1 MGPPATRGAIRGG
14 ITGESFLENFRNLLV
29 NPADYVLELVDSLD
43 LTHEQVDRLDFLRD
57 SLNVVNDS
65 IGAALQSEIEE
76 LGAGGA
82 VDPRALMQVIR
93 PRMQEAQENVQRG
106 LAVVRGT
113 GSRSACGTWG
123 NAAAPVEDGH
133 RSEIGLGLDRA
144 IRRSPRNTTS
154 KARACCRRQ

>member
-1 MGPPATRGAIRGG
+1 
-14 ITGESFLENFRNLLV
+14 V

-106 LAVVRGT
+106 LAVVREVLTEGQWN
-113 GSRSACGTWG
+113 RLPERVR
-123 NAAAPVEDGH
+123 N
-133 RSEIGLGLDRA
+133 LGQ
-144 IRRSPRNTTS
+144 RRGPGG
-154 KARACCRRQ
+154 RRPPQ